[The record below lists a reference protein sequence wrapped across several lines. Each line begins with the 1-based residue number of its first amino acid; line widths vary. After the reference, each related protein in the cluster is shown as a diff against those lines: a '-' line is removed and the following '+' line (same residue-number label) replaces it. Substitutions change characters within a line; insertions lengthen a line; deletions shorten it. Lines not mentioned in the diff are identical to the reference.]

1 MTTKNLPEGIRKL
14 DTRQTKF
21 VNLYLGGGDQKCAF
35 NAYRSMI
42 GAGYAKSTADHC
54 VGQVLNNKSIQYE
67 IERRCAKLVSKA
79 NINILQVLRGL
90 NKIAYS
96 DLRDLFNDDGTLV
109 APKDL
114 DDDIVMAVSEITV
127 TEKVNKAGELFTT
140 YKYKLMDKKSALETL
155 GKYYQM
161 FAPDIHI
168 DGDKFISELAKI
180 NRNVEE
186 DIKKIEKKMEVSD
199 ADFEVI
205 K

>member
-1 MTTKNLPEGIRKL
+1 MTTKNLPEGIKKL

-35 NAYRSMI
+35 NAYKSI
-42 GAGYAKSTADHC
+42 LGAGYAKSTATHSI
-54 VGQVLNNKSIQYE
+54 GQVLNNPSIQYE
-67 IERRCAKLVSKA
+67 IERRCAKLVEKA

-96 DLRDLFNDDGTLV
+96 DIRDLFNDDGSCIS
-109 APKDL
+109 PKDL
-114 DDDIVMAVSEITV
+114 DDDIVMAVSEITM
-127 TEKVNKAGELFTT
+127 TETVDKRGNLRTT

-161 FAPDIHI
+161 FAPDINLF
-168 DGDKFISELAKI
+168 GDKFVEEITKI
-180 NRNVEE
+180 NRRVE
-186 DIKKIEKKMEVSD
+186 DDLAGLEKKMEVKD

-205 K
+205 E